1 MELQVS
7 PSDMWILILR
17 KFAKDSFLEDN
28 IVVENIFGIISVAI
42 GSFISTMYTA
52 VLNLIKV
59 C

>member
-28 IVVENIFGIISVAI
+28 IVVENIFGNISVAI
-42 GSFISTMYTA
+42 GSFIATM
-52 VLNLIKV
+52 
-59 C
+59 